1 MTPGT
6 EQATDPRL
14 LVLRV
19 PDEATRRALEE
30 RARELDCVVE
40 PTVAHP
46 RSRDGGEPEANGESG
61 PGSPG
66 LRLDE
71 ASALCQALLEGT
83 RDEVLVADAGGRV
96 TFVSPRLAE
105 LAELAPEQITG
116 GPADRIL
123 SAIGL
128 PGFESLRGMLT
139 NVSCARQEA
148 EIVDQDGQSRPV
160 LLRGV
165 STRLSGERRRF
176 VWFIT
181 ELTRVRS
188 VERANRILRSELETQ
203 SRLLALVSH
212 ELRTPL
218 NIVLGQLSLLQTGLR
233 GELTEEQLDSV
244 VRSERASQSL
254 LSLINDLIDF
264 ARLETE
270 ELELELKPF
279 RVDDLLDEVL
289 EVGETLL
296 SESELDIEVEH
307 DPAAASLT
315 VVADPDRTRQILI
328 QLLTNAVKFS
338 DEGTILLATRP
349 VDDPASESEGALSEQ
364 VDYLALDVRDSGIG
378 IPHEELER
386 VFEPFHQTAHLL
398 NREREGTGLGLA
410 IARRL
415 ARRQGGEL
423 VAAHNAARGSVFTLY
438 LPLARVEGLVERP
451 FGASPDPAAPGDG
464 GAVGA

>member
-1 MTPGT
+1 MNPGT
-6 EQATDPRL
+6 HQATDPEL

-19 PDEATRRALEE
+19 PDEEAKRVLEE

-46 RSRDGGEPEANGESG
+46 RSRVADRIVPESETGGSP
-61 PGSPG
+61 PG

-83 RDEVLVADAGGRV
+83 RDEVLVADEGGRV
-96 TFVSPRLAE
+96 TFVSSRLAE
-105 LAELAPEQITG
+105 LAELEPDEVAG
-116 GPADRIL
+116 GPANRIL

-139 NVSCARQEA
+139 TVSCARQEA
-148 EIVDQDGQSRPV
+148 EIVDSDGKSRPV

-165 STRLSGERRRF
+165 STRLSGGRRRF

-181 ELTRVRS
+181 ELSRVRS

-218 NIVLGQLSLLQTGLR
+218 NIVLGQLSILQTGLR

-270 ELELELKPF
+270 ELELELVPF
-279 RVDDLLDEVL
+279 RVDDLVDEVM
-289 EVGETLL
+289 EVGDTLL
-296 SESELDIEVEH
+296 AESHLRIEAEY
-307 DPAAASLT
+307 DDGAPLT
-315 VVADPDRTRQILI
+315 VVGDPDRTRQILI

-338 DEGTILLATRP
+338 DEGTIRLCTRP
-349 VDDPASESEGALSEQ
+349 VEDAAAESDGALADEA
-364 VDYLALDVRDSGIG
+364 DFLALDVRDSGIG
-378 IPHEELER
+378 IPHAELER
-386 VFEPFHQTAHLL
+386 VFEPFHQTSHLL
-398 NREREGTGLGLA
+398 NREREGTGLGLS

-415 ARRQGGEL
+415 ARRQGGDL
-423 VAAHNAARGSVFTLY
+423 VAAHNEQRGSVFTLY
-438 LPLARVEGLVERP
+438 LRLAGGEQAIEP
-451 FGASPDPAAPGDG
+451 SAGATSRARAAEPG
-464 GAVGA
+464 GAAGP